1 MKEWFENFDD
11 KLWLR
16 TDDSGEDEAGFIK
29 KALRLRKGQSVLD
42 APCGAGRIA
51 VHLAKAG
58 CKVTGVD
65 LREKFIRRSR
75 RRFNREKLSGKFC
88 TLDLRKID
96 FENEFH
102 TVFNWFGSF
111 GYFSDE
117 ENLDVLRR
125 FARALRPGG
134 RVLIDQPNRANLM
147 RHFRGKFEQGNIT
160 IHNYWDSRRQCID
173 GAWVVKSGSKK
184 RRYQMLIRLY
194 TLGQFRRLFD
204 KVGLKVEALYG
215 TWLGEPYRRGS
226 KRLVI
231 VGKKGKE

>member
-16 TDDSGEDEAGFIK
+16 PDDSGEDEARFIK
-29 KALRLRKGQSVLD
+29 KASRLRKGQSVLD

-51 VHLAKAG
+51 VHLANAG
-58 CKVTGVD
+58 CKVTGVEM
-65 LREKFIRRSR
+65 REKFIRRSR
-75 RRFNREKLSGKFC
+75 RRFSREKLSGKFY
-88 TLDLRKID
+88 TMDLRKID

-102 TVFNWFGSF
+102 AIFNWFGSF

-117 ENLDVLRR
+117 ENLDVLCR

-134 RVLIDQPNRANLM
+134 RVLIDQPNRVNLM
-147 RHFRGKFEQGNIT
+147 RHFQGKFEQGDIT
-160 IHNYWDSRRQCID
+160 IYNYWDSQQQRID
-173 GAWVVKSGSKK
+173 GAWVVKSAGKK

-215 TWLGEPYRRGS
+215 TWSGEPYRRGS

-231 VGKKGKE
+231 VGKKGR